1 MVETHPRDLQGWC
14 RELDDNDRPLGGSAA
29 RITHRMETASRDPRA
44 RVLYALAREFAAQLD
59 LDQLLPLIVS
69 KCREVLDAEG
79 VAVLL
84 LDRERGDL
92 YFPYYSQADPETA
105 AKLAG
110 LHFPADHG
118 IAGSVLQ
125 SRRAERVDDPASDL
139 RFYAGVDRSTGM
151 TTKSILAAPLIAHGQ
166 AAGVIEAINHRG
178 GPFVEED
185 LRLLESL
192 ADVIAIAL
200 SNADRFAQIQS
211 SEHVLRRQVGALR
224 RDLLKVDLEREI
236 IGTSA
241 AMAEVLRLIASAAA
255 SSIPVLIEG
264 ETGTG
269 KELVARAIH
278 RASDRA
284 GGPFIA
290 VNCAAFTET
299 LLESELFGHRQGA
312 FTGAA
317 TDEPGL
323 FRAASGGVILLD
335 EVGEMPLP
343 MQAKLLRV
351 LQEGEI
357 TPVGDTRPQK
367 VNVRVLSATNRD
379 LGAAVAAKSFR
390 ADLYYRLAVFPI
402 RLPPLRQRREDIA
415 LLANRF
421 LTLSSQQSG
430 KRIGGIDP
438 DALAALMR
446 HDWPGNVRQLQN
458 EIERAVALAADGQTI
473 ARSHLWAAVAGSGEV
488 NPLKDSAAADSF
500 AGVSQPLA
508 KARADF
514 EARYIAS
521 VLARTG
527 GNVAHAARVLG
538 ISRVALYKR
547 IKQQSPG

>member
-1 MVETHPRDLQGWC
+1 
-14 RELDDNDRPLGGSAA
+14 
-29 RITHRMETASRDPRA
+29 MEAASRDPRTK
-44 RVLYALAREFAAQLD
+44 VLYDLARDFAAQLE

-92 YFPYYSQADPETA
+92 YFPYYSQSDPETA
-105 AKLAG
+105 TKLAG
-110 LHFPADHG
+110 LRFSADHG
-118 IAGSVLQ
+118 IAGSVLK
-125 SRRAERVDDPASDL
+125 SGRAERVDNPAADP
-139 RFYAGVDRSTGM
+139 RFYTGVDRSTGM
-151 TTKSILAAPLIAHGQ
+151 TTRSILAAPLIAHGQ

-192 ADVIAIAL
+192 AEVIAIAL

-211 SEHVLRRQVGALR
+211 SEQVLRKQVGALR
-224 RDLLKVDLEREI
+224 RDLLKRNLEHEI
-236 IGTSA
+236 IGSSA

-255 SSIPVLIEG
+255 SSIPALIEG

-284 GGPFIA
+284 EGPFIA
-290 VNCAAFTET
+290 VNCAAFAET
-299 LLESELFGHRQGA
+299 LLESELFGHRRGA

-335 EVGEMPLP
+335 EVGEMPLA

-351 LQEGEI
+351 LQENEI

-367 VNVRVLSATNRD
+367 VDVRVLSATNRD
-379 LGAAVAAKSFR
+379 LGAAVTAKSFR
-390 ADLYYRLAVFPI
+390 ADLYYRIAVFPI
-402 RLPPLRQRREDIA
+402 RLPPLRQRREDIP

-421 LTLSSQQSG
+421 LMLSSQQSG
-430 KRIGGIDP
+430 KRIGAIDS
-438 DALAALMR
+438 DALAALVR
-446 HDWPGNVRQLQN
+446 YDWPGNVRQLQN
-458 EIERAVALAADGQTI
+458 EIERAVALTADGQTI
-473 ARSHLWAAVAGSGEV
+473 ARSHLWAAVSGSGAV
-488 NPLKDSAAADSF
+488 NAMRDSAAATSQDDLASF
-500 AGVSQPLA
+500 SEPLA
-508 KARADF
+508 KARAAF
-514 EARYIAS
+514 EARYIAA

-527 GNVAHAARVLG
+527 GNVAQAARALG
-538 ISRVALYKR
+538 ISRVALHKR
-547 IKQQSPG
+547 IKQNSPG

>member
-1 MVETHPRDLQGWC
+1 
-14 RELDDNDRPLGGSAA
+14 
-29 RITHRMETASRDPRA
+29 METASRDPRT
-44 RVLYALAREFAAQLD
+44 RVLYDLAREFAAQLD
-59 LDQLLPLIVS
+59 LDQLLPLIVT

-92 YFPYYSQADPETA
+92 YFPYYSQADPDTG

-110 LHFPADHG
+110 LRVPADRG
-118 IAGSVLQ
+118 VVGSVLK
-125 SRRAERVDDPASDL
+125 SGRAERVDDPGSDP
-139 RFYAGVDRSTGM
+139 RFYTGVDRSTGM
-151 TTKSILAAPLIAHGQ
+151 TTRSILAAPLVAQGET
-166 AAGVIEAINHRG
+166 AGVIEAINHKG

-192 ADVIAIAL
+192 AEVIAIAL
-200 SNADRFAQIQS
+200 SNADRFARIQT
-211 SEHVLRRQVGALR
+211 SEQTLRKQVGALR
-224 RDLLKVDLEREI
+224 SDLVKRDLEREI
-236 IGTSA
+236 VGTSPT
-241 AMAEVLRLIASAAA
+241 MAQVLRLIASAAA

-284 GGPFIA
+284 AGPFIA

-299 LLESELFGHRQGA
+299 LLESELFGHRRGA
-312 FTGAA
+312 FTGA
-317 TDEPGL
+317 TNDEPGL
-323 FRAASGGVILLD
+323 FKAANGGVILLD

-357 TPVGDTRPQK
+357 TAVGDTRPQK

-379 LGAAVAAKSFR
+379 IGAEVKSKGFR

-402 RLPPLRQRREDIA
+402 RLPPLRDRRDDIP
-415 LLANRF
+415 LLASRF
-421 LTLSSQQSG
+421 LAASAKTSG

-438 DALAALMR
+438 HALDALVR
-446 HDWPGNVRQLQN
+446 FDWPGNVRQLQN
-458 EIERAVALAADGQTI
+458 EIERAVALAADGHTI
-473 ARSHLWAAVAGSGEV
+473 AREHLWAAVAGGGAVNAMQESG
-488 NPLKDSAAADSF
+488 AAAAPAMDGS
-500 AGVSQPLA
+500 GDGTQPLA
-508 KARADF
+508 QARADF

-521 VLARTG
+521 ALARTG
-527 GNVAHAARVLG
+527 GNVAQAARILG
-538 ISRVALYKR
+538 ISRVALHKR
-547 IKQQSPG
+547 IKQTPPS

>member
-1 MVETHPRDLQGWC
+1 
-14 RELDDNDRPLGGSAA
+14 
-29 RITHRMETASRDPRA
+29 MEAASRDPRTK
-44 RVLYALAREFAAQLD
+44 VLYELAREFAAQLE

-105 AKLAG
+105 PKLAG
-110 LHFPADHG
+110 LRFSADHG
-118 IAGSVLQ
+118 IAGSVLK
-125 SRRAERVDDPASDL
+125 SGRAERVDDPATDP
-139 RFYAGVDRSTGM
+139 RFYTGVDRSTGM
-151 TTKSILAAPLIAHGQ
+151 TTRSILAAPLIAHGQ

-192 ADVIAIAL
+192 AEVIAIAL

-211 SEHVLRRQVGALR
+211 SEQVLRKQVGALR
-224 RDLLKVDLEREI
+224 RDLLKLDLEREI

-241 AMAEVLRLIASAAA
+241 AMAAVLRLLASAAA

-299 LLESELFGHRQGA
+299 LLESELFGHRRGA

-367 VNVRVLSATNRD
+367 VDVRVLSATNRD
-379 LGAAVAAKSFR
+379 LGAAVTARSFR

-402 RLPPLRQRREDIA
+402 RLPPLRQRREDIL

-421 LTLSSQQSG
+421 LVLSSQRTD
-430 KRIGGIDP
+430 KHIGGIDP
-438 DALAALMR
+438 DALAALV
-446 HDWPGNVRQLQN
+446 HYDWPGNVRQLQN

-473 ARSHLWAAVAGSGEV
+473 ARSHLWAAVAMSGEV
-488 NPLKDSAAADSF
+488 NPTLDSAAAASPDDL
-500 AGVSQPLA
+500 AGASQPLA

-527 GNVAHAARVLG
+527 GKVAQAARVLG
-538 ISRVALYKR
+538 ISRVALHKR
-547 IKQQSPG
+547 IKQNSPS